1 MGSMLFKE
9 LTQAEFGLL
18 LFADIFR
25 AIYVVEIYQCS
36 LIFLLACELIILRY
50 GDRFILVV
58 VVVFL
63 MFLLILFLGTHA
75 VIWANI
81 LLLFDEG
88 ILMIWTFLMSQ
99 YVPESVSHR
108 GASLISTCYV
118 VWDHQVMLHDNSWS
132 MEQARTVF
140 FRLIKQIFSIST
152 QERVCIL
159 TTFLAM

>member
-1 MGSMLFKE
+1 MLFKE

-75 VIWANI
+75 VI
-81 LLLFDEG
+81 
-88 ILMIWTFLMSQ
+88 
-99 YVPESVSHR
+99 
-108 GASLISTCYV
+108 
-118 VWDHQVMLHDNSWS
+118 
-132 MEQARTVF
+132 
-140 FRLIKQIFSIST
+140 
-152 QERVCIL
+152 
-159 TTFLAM
+159 

>member
-36 LIFLLACELIILRY
+36 LIFLLGCVLIILRY

-75 VIWANI
+75 VI
-81 LLLFDEG
+81 
-88 ILMIWTFLMSQ
+88 
-99 YVPESVSHR
+99 
-108 GASLISTCYV
+108 
-118 VWDHQVMLHDNSWS
+118 
-132 MEQARTVF
+132 
-140 FRLIKQIFSIST
+140 
-152 QERVCIL
+152 
-159 TTFLAM
+159 